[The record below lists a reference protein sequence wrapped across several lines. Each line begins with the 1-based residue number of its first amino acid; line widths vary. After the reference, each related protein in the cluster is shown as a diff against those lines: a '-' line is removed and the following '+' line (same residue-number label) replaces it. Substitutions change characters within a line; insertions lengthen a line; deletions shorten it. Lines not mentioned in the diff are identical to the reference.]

1 MSGPRLEV
9 SDVFHHHGAAWRR
22 ANAGHASL
30 GQLKVMSAIEQCRSA
45 ALGGHVE
52 RCEDCGHSR
61 IAYNSCRNRHCP
73 KCQGVAARDWL
84 AAREADLLPVGYFH
98 LVFTLP
104 AEIAPIAYQ
113 NKAMVYDLLFRAAA
127 ETLITIAADP
137 QHLGARIGFTAVLH
151 SWGSAMTHHPHLHL
165 IVPGGGISPDG
176 KRWVPC
182 RPGFFLPVR
191 VLSRLFR
198 RLFLAGLADA
208 HAAGRL
214 AFFGELDSL
223 RHRQAFAAHLAS
235 LGRKN
240 WFVYAKPPF
249 AGPEAVLAYLAR
261 YTHRVAISNSRLL
274 DLDER
279 GVSFRYKDY
288 RRNGQARYRTMTLAP
303 DEFIRRFPTP
313 RPAQGVPPHPSLRA
327 IRQRQLQ
334 DQYRARQRTDRHAR
348 AGDRS
353 AGRAR
358 RRGPGRQ
365 RRRRPSPGMPL
376 LRWPHDYRRDLRAR
390 RRTTRPAIV
399 QCRGQDRD
407 AMTPVTASSHHA
419 PAGEAH
425 FRHPITVVPTPAKT
439 RATSPIIP
447 KSPRQPP
454 PPRQNPDP
462 DRRSNDHHLDNRS
475 PHASRSPG
483 KYP

>member
-198 RLFLAGLADA
+198 RLFLAGLADVTQR
-208 HAAGRL
+208 AGWRSSANSTACVTDRPSPL
-214 AFFGELDSL
+214 
-223 RHRQAFAAHLAS
+223 HLAPLS
-235 LGRKN
+235 RKK
-240 WFVYAKPPF
+240 WVLYAKRPF
-249 AGPEAVLAYLAR
+249 AGPEACLPISPA
-261 YTHRVAISNSRLL
+261 TPHRVPIWTAACS
-274 DLDER
+274 
-279 GVSFRYKDY
+279 
-288 RRNGQARYRTMTLAP
+288 TL
-303 DEFIRRFPTP
+303 T
-313 RPAQGVPPHPSLRA
+313 
-327 IRQRQLQ
+327 
-334 DQYRARQRTDRHAR
+334 
-348 AGDRS
+348 S
-353 AGRAR
+353 AA
-358 RRGPGRQ
+358 
-365 RRRRPSPGMPL
+365 
-376 LRWPHDYRRDLRAR
+376 
-390 RRTTRPAIV
+390 
-399 QCRGQDRD
+399 
-407 AMTPVTASSHHA
+407 
-419 PAGEAH
+419 
-425 FRHPITVVPTPAKT
+425 
-439 RATSPIIP
+439 
-447 KSPRQPP
+447 
-454 PPRQNPDP
+454 
-462 DRRSNDHHLDNRS
+462 
-475 PHASRSPG
+475 
-483 KYP
+483 